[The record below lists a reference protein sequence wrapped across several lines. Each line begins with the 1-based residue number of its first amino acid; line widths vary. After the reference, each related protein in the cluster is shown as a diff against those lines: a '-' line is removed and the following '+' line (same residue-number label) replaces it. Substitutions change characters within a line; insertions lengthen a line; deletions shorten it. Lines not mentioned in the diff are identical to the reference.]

1 MLKFEKQRA
10 PRNRTLTCSKEEIE
24 RLSQGLAKFDGPM
37 TPDDLDGKVINQD
50 LFNLATFL
58 PKEFVDLII
67 LDPPYNLSKD
77 FHGNIFKGKG
87 KDEYAEYFSMILDAV
102 LPALKPNGT
111 VYVCSDWKTSMH
123 IVPVLS
129 ERLCIRNRITW
140 EREKG
145 RGAKTN
151 WKNNTEDIW
160 FCTKSNSD
168 DYVFNVDAVK
178 LKRKVIAPYR
188 DTEGKPKDW
197 DEGEGGNYR
206 LTHPSNIWTDITIPF
221 WSMPENT
228 DHPTQKPEKL
238 IAKLVLASSHAGG
251 FVFDPFLGS
260 GTTAVICKK
269 LGRRFVGVEH
279 NTEYC
284 CWTKKRLEI
293 ADQEP
298 SIQGYADG
306 VFWERNSLADQ
317 KTEATKRT
325 IPASPVVQQGRIPD
339 NVELIS
345 NHRDIY
351 PVAPPAKRG
360 RGRPRIIKT
369 APSEANLSLP
379 LDE

>member
-1 MLKFEKQRA
+1 MEKHRA
-10 PRNRTLTCSKEEIE
+10 PRNRTLTCSAEEIG
-24 RLSQGLAKFDGPM
+24 RFSQELVKLESA
-37 TPDDLDGKVINQD
+37 TTTAELEGKVINQD
-50 LFNLATFL
+50 LFQAAKHL
-58 PKEFVDLII
+58 PRAFADLIV
-67 LDPPYNLSKD
+67 LDPPYNLFKN
-77 FHGNIFKGKG
+77 FHGHVFEGKEQ
-87 KDEYAEYFSMILDAV
+87 DEYAEYFGMILNAV
-102 LPALKPNGT
+102 LPALKSNGT

-123 IVPVLS
+123 IAPVL
-129 ERLCIRNRITW
+129 EDRLCVRNRITW

-188 DTEGKPKDW
+188 DTEGQPKDW
-197 DEGEGGNYR
+197 DESEDGNYR

-238 IAKLVLASSHAGG
+238 IAKLVLASTHAGG

-260 GTTAVICKK
+260 GTTAVVCKK
-269 LGRRFVGVEH
+269 LGRRFVGLEQ
-279 NTEYC
+279 NTAYC
-284 CWTKKRLEI
+284 CWTKKRLAL
-293 ADQEP
+293 ADLVP

-317 KTEATKRT
+317 KTESAKIPT
-325 IPASPVVQQGRIPD
+325 IPAEVTTSEGD
-339 NVELIS
+339 
-345 NHRDIY
+345 
-351 PVAPPAKRG
+351 PPAPAKAPHSH
-360 RGRPRIIKT
+360 GRPQMVKPEP
-369 APSEANLSLP
+369 AEANLSLF
-379 LDE
+379 